1 MKDNEFVS
9 ENAVQFMISQDEL
22 LDVIYA
28 VGCHQHQQ
36 FMRTQ
41 MNLNQDWE

>member
-1 MKDNEFVS
+1 MRVHKYAS
-9 ENAVQFMISQDEL
+9 ENAVQFMSSPVEL

-36 FMRTQ
+36 FMRIQ
-41 MNLNQDWE
+41 MN